1 LIFFFVIIDLFKK
14 TMAVNLYRT
23 RALLQVP
30 RAIPALIART
40 QTTQTPPSA
49 GKV

>member
-1 LIFFFVIIDLFKK
+1 
-14 TMAVNLYRT
+14 MAANLYRM
-23 RALLQVP
+23 RALLRVP
-30 RAIPALIART
+30 RAIPALITRT